1 MEEDRL
7 VAWEDRY
14 SMGISSIDEQH
25 KKLFEM
31 TNSLYDA
38 CLRGEETARRY
49 FKEVIHDAVKYVQF
63 HFTTEERLMERLKF
77 PGLAEHK
84 EEHTDFVRKVL
95 EEVQNFE
102 SGKNFV
108 PNMFVRFLRDWIVH
122 HIAITDIK
130 YAEYIKTLKRQ
141 GTLQNFLKSSRAVSP
156 AAMGEPRGG

>member
-1 MEEDRL
+1 MKKDGL

-14 SMGISSIDEQH
+14 SMGIISIDEQH

-77 PGLAEHK
+77 SGLAEHK
-84 EEHTDFVRKVL
+84 AEHTDFVKKVL

-102 SGKNFV
+102 GGKNFV
-108 PNMFVRFLRDWIVH
+108 PNMFVRFLREWIVH
-122 HIAITDIK
+122 HIAITDTK
-130 YAEYIKTLKRQ
+130 YADYIRILKKQ
-141 GTLQNFLKSSRAVSP
+141 GTLSMYFKSPSQASP
-156 AAMGEPRGG
+156 MVVK